1 MNKRIYHNPKEIIY
15 ISPRYQK
22 RKTVPE
28 GYISDGATGA
38 TDIYSN
44 AWWVHDILKDEKTW
58 DDGTACS
65 NAQASFVIY
74 DILVSEGRWFR
85 ARTWFVATYLWG
97 SFADPFEQIIKKRS

>member
-15 ISPRYQK
+15 ISPRYGKQ
-22 RKTVPE
+22 KTVPE

-38 TDIYSN
+38 VDIYSN
-44 AWWVHDILKDEKTW
+44 AWWVHDILKWDKFW
-58 DDGTACS
+58 DDGTECS
-65 NAQASFVIY
+65 NTQASFVIY

-97 SFADPFEQIIKKRS
+97 SFADLFEQIIKKRS